1 MTNPYQAPNSA
12 PPPPEGGR
20 PLPGWLHT
28 SVSGIAFLLAL
39 LAFWGV
45 AYFLMDNRDVL
56 FDGTVA
62 PLRLAGLVAMP
73 GLLVMATGL
82 FFFRRKI
89 GVFLLAA
96 YIVLS
101 LVTTED
107 RTNGPYLL
115 NLLLLIPL
123 LAFGL
128 HEYKRGLL
136 R

>member
-12 PPPPEGGR
+12 PPPSEGR
-20 PLPGWLHT
+20 KPLPGWVHT
-28 SVSGIAFLLAL
+28 SVSGIAFLFAL
-39 LAFWGV
+39 LAFWG
-45 AYFLMDNRDVL
+45 AAFFLMDNRGAL
-56 FDGTVA
+56 FDGGVP

-73 GLLVMATGL
+73 GLLAMATGL

-101 LVTTED
+101 LVMTED
-107 RTNGPYLL
+107 RTSGPYLV
-115 NLLLLIPL
+115 NLLLLIAL
-123 LAFGL
+123 FAFGL
-128 HEYKRGLL
+128 REYKRGLL

>member
-12 PPPPEGGR
+12 LPPSEGRR
-20 PLPGWLHT
+20 PLPGWVHT
-28 SVSGIAFLLAL
+28 TVSGIAFVFAL
-39 LAFWGV
+39 LGSWGV
-45 AYFLMDNRDVL
+45 AHFLMDNRGVL
-56 FDGTVA
+56 FDGMVP

-73 GLLVMATGL
+73 GLLAMATGL

-96 YIVLS
+96 YIVLN
-101 LVTTED
+101 LFMAQD
-107 RTNGPYLL
+107 RMSGSYIA
-115 NLLLLIPL
+115 NLLSWIAL

>member
-12 PPPPEGGR
+12 LPPSEGRR

-28 SVSGIAFLLAL
+28 SVSGIAFLFAL
-39 LAFWGV
+39 LGFWGV
-45 AYFLMDNRDVL
+45 AHFLMDNRAVL
-56 FDGTVA
+56 FDGVVP
-62 PLRLAGLVAMP
+62 PLRLAGVVAMP
-73 GLLVMATGL
+73 GLLAMATGL

-96 YIVLS
+96 YIVVNL
-101 LVTTED
+101 LMAQD
-107 RTNGPYLL
+107 RTGGSYIA
-115 NLLLLIPL
+115 NLLFWVGV

>member
-12 PPPPEGGR
+12 LPPSEGRR
-20 PLPGWLHT
+20 PLPGWVHT
-28 SVSGIAFLLAL
+28 SISGVAFSLAL
-39 LAFWGV
+39 LAFWGA
-45 AYFLMDNRDVL
+45 AYFLMDHRDVL

-62 PLRLAGLVAMP
+62 PLRLAGLFAMP
-73 GLLVMATGL
+73 GLLAMATGL

-101 LVTTED
+101 LVTAED
-107 RTNGPYLL
+107 WTDGAYLAS
-115 NLLLLIPL
+115 LLLLIAL

>member
-12 PPPPEGGR
+12 LPPSEGRR

-39 LAFWGV
+39 LAFWGA

-56 FDGTVA
+56 FDGAVP

-73 GLLVMATGL
+73 GLLAMATGL

-96 YIVLS
+96 YIMSS
-101 LVTTED
+101 LFMAED
-107 RTNGPYLL
+107 RTNGPYLV
-115 NLLLLIPL
+115 NLLLLIAL

>member
-1 MTNPYQAPNSA
+1 MTNPYQTPNSA
-12 PPPPEGGR
+12 LPPSEER
-20 PLPGWLHT
+20 KPLPGWVHT
-28 SVSGIAFLLAL
+28 SVSGIAFLFAL

-45 AYFLMDNRDVL
+45 AHVLMDHRDVL
-56 FDGTVA
+56 FDGTVP

-73 GLLVMATGL
+73 GLLAMATGL

-96 YIVLS
+96 YVVLS
-101 LVTTED
+101 LVTVED
-107 RTNGPYLL
+107 RTDGSYLVS
-115 NLLLLIPL
+115 LLLLIAL